1 MRIID
6 NKYYFVNY
14 EKLLNDIV
22 VKQKAL
28 KEIDHLN
35 QNDRL
40 YNVGLGKSFV
50 GGIYGNLKRSEQLT
64 DIYEKKYEQV
74 KKPGVC
80 NKMAFEKLCML
91 FGLKMQDYI
100 LKEKKDFE
108 VVKKPAP
115 IPTTSIIDVK
125 KFCFVDCTP
134 LKKDL
139 QAAQKKLLAKD
150 GIKQT
155 DRLSAAGLGNN
166 VPANIEGTLVRSKTL
181 MAEYKNNYI
190 SVEHPGVINSVVY
203 GKLCKLYGLDFRAYL
218 LNPVSDTIK
227 DPEEPKPELT
237 DIQRLESKID
247 DIYKTLVEINK
258 NLTYFRDESVR
269 WGGIRVKER

>member
-6 NKYYFVNY
+6 TKYYFVNY

-22 VKQKAL
+22 KKQKAL

-40 YNVGLGKSFV
+40 RNIGLGKSFV
-50 GGIYGNLKRSEQLT
+50 GGIYGNLKRSDQLT
-64 DIYEKKYEQV
+64 DLYHEKYEQV
-74 KKPGVC
+74 NKPGVC

-115 IPTTSIIDVK
+115 IPSTHVIDVR
-125 KFCFVDCTP
+125 KFCFVDCAD

-139 QAAQKKLLAKD
+139 QAAQKKLLEKD
-150 GIKQT
+150 GIRQT
-155 DRLSAAGLGNN
+155 ERLSAAGLGNN
-166 VPANIEGTLVRSKTL
+166 MPANIGGTLTKSKAL
-181 MAEYKNNYI
+181 MEEYKNNYI
-190 SVEHPGVINSVVY
+190 PVENPGAVNSEAY

-218 LNPVSDTIK
+218 LIPKTDTIK
-227 DPEEPKPELT
+227 VPEEPKPELT

-247 DIYKTLVEINK
+247 EQNKMLHDIGRI
-258 NLTYFRDESVR
+258 LTYFYNESLHLGIKVR
-269 WGGIRVKER
+269 ER

>member
-64 DIYEKKYEQV
+64 DIYNKKYEQV

-80 NKMAFEKLCML
+80 NKMAFEKLCLL

-115 IPTTSIIDVK
+115 IPNTSIIDVK

-155 DRLSAAGLGNN
+155 ERLSAAGLGNN

-181 MAEYKNNYI
+181 MAEYKSNYI
-190 SVEHPGVINSVVY
+190 PVEHPGVINSVVY
-203 GKLCKLYGLDFRAYL
+203 GKLCKLYGLDFRDYL
-218 LNPVSDTIK
+218 LTPKSDMTAK
-227 DPEEPKPELT
+227 MEEPKPELT
-237 DIQRLESKID
+237 DLQRIEAKLDEQNKMLH
-247 DIYKTLVEINK
+247 DIGRI
-258 NLTYFRDESVR
+258 LTYFYNESLHLGIKVR
-269 WGGIRVKER
+269 ER

>member
-6 NKYYFVNY
+6 TKYYFVNY

-22 VKQKAL
+22 KKQKAL

-40 YNVGLGKSFV
+40 HNIGLGKSFV
-50 GGIYGNLKRSEQLT
+50 GGIYGNLKRSDQLT
-64 DIYEKKYEQV
+64 DLYHEKYEKV
-74 KKPGVC
+74 NKPGVC
-80 NKMAFEKLCML
+80 NKMAFEKLCLL

-115 IPTTSIIDVK
+115 IPSTHVIDVR

-139 QAAQKKLLAKD
+139 QAAQKKLLEKD
-150 GIKQT
+150 GIRQT
-155 DRLSAAGLGNN
+155 ERLSAAGLGNN
-166 VPANIEGTLVRSKTL
+166 MPANIQGTLTKSKAL
-181 MAEYKNNYI
+181 MEEYKNNYI
-190 SVEHPGVINSVVY
+190 PVENPGAVNSEAY

-218 LNPVSDTIK
+218 LIPKTDTIK

-258 NLTYFRDESVR
+258 TLTYFRNESVSY
-269 WGGIRVKER
+269 GGIRVRER